1 MQILYVEDN
10 LSEAQYGEAMLRS
23 EGHFCHTANDG
34 RQAIALARRNEYDL
48 IIVDIMLPDIDG
60 YQVIEQIQE
69 AGVTAPFLIQSGLVD
84 KNWTLDGLGSG
95 GVAGYLAKPF
105 TRDELKKRIERATSG
120 SVETPFR
127 QDQGPPKQ
135 SDPCPAGA
143 ERRQHRRFATLK
155 SAEIIDGEDRHACIV
170 LNLSHS
176 GAGLRLPQQK
186 IPKRS
191 VFKLQLQ
198 SGPVH
203 ECRICWKAGDKVG
216 VKFLTTGS
224 CAEKPKAE

>member
-1 MQILYVEDN
+1 M
-10 LSEAQYGEAMLRS
+10 
-23 EGHFCHTANDG
+23 
-34 RQAIALARRNEYDL
+34 
-48 IIVDIMLPDIDG
+48 
-60 YQVIEQIQE
+60 
-69 AGVTAPFLIQSGLVD
+69 
-84 KNWTLDGLGSG
+84 
-95 GVAGYLAKPF
+95 
-105 TRDELKKRIERATSG
+105 
-120 SVETPFR
+120 
-127 QDQGPPKQ
+127 
-135 SDPCPAGA
+135 
-143 ERRQHRRFATLK
+143 
-155 SAEIIDGEDRHACIV
+155 